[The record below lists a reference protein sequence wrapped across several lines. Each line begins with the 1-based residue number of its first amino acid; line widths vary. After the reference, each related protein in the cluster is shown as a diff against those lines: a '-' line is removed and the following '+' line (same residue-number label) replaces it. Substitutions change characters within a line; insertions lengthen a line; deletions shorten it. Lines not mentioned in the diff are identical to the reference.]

1 MTNTDKLV
9 AGISEWLMKVGVS
22 ILPQV
27 HIPSNS
33 WLGNFMRG
41 AFGFD
46 LSTYNVWN
54 ELGFLLQPTID
65 KAVAPIVTRYASAIP
80 DDKIQDIA
88 MTYVDAF
95 IKQASEKGAVNIFGI
110 ELGVNAFEG
119 LKGIL
124 MQKFNINA
132 AQPTNITGYE

>member
-1 MTNTDKLV
+1 MANVDKLV
-9 AGISEWLMKVGVS
+9 AGISEWLTKVGVS
-22 ILPQV
+22 ILPKV
-27 HIPSNS
+27 RIPSNS

-46 LSTYNVWN
+46 LSSYNVWN

-65 KAVAPIVTRYASAIP
+65 KAVAPIVARYVSMIP
-80 DDKIQDIA
+80 DEQIQDVA

-95 IKQASEKGAVNIFGI
+95 IKQASEKGSVNLFGI
-110 ELGVNAFEG
+110 ELGVDAFEG

-124 MQKFNINA
+124 MQKFNIS
-132 AQPTNITGYE
+132 NIASYE